1 MQQYTTAK
9 IMRIARVVLLRTFQ
23 KIEFTQLFADSVQKN
38 LTQIPICTELNK
50 FVFLLIFPKI
60 TR

>member
-23 KIEFTQLFADSVQKN
+23 KIEFTQLFADSVPK
-38 LTQIPICTELNK
+38 K
-50 FVFLLIFPKI
+50 FDSDTYLHRTKKI
-60 TR
+60 RFSFKIS

>member
-9 IMRIARVVLLRTFQ
+9 IMRIAQVVLLRSFQ
-23 KIEFTQLFADSVQKN
+23 KIEFTQLFADSVQRN
-38 LTQIPICTELNK
+38 LTQMPICTERKK
-50 FVFLLIFPKI
+50 FVFLSIFPKI